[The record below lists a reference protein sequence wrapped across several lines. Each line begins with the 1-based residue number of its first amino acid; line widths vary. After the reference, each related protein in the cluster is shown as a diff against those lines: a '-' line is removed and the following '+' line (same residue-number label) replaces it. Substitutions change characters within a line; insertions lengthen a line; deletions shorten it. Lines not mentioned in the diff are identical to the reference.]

1 MYKVFFNIV
10 MWVWKVWH
18 PKKGDLALKSH
29 HSVRVIVITVITSL
43 QPRGAVSQQPIAH
56 ILYEMWNWTSKT
68 FSSKVN
74 SDVAVA
80 LWQSTHTEKKIKK
93 INKNPTWQT
102 GKSLSCT
109 IQYPNCTSDKVLV
122 SEYRLPFWRKKSSEN
137 NRIFGSDSFRLSYN
151 LSLCHEPLGPVLS
164 HLLISANHF
173 CDYAALHAKIFPV
186 DPIMNSFIKV
196 PNPTD
201 VKISHL
207 CDMWEPS

>member
-1 MYKVFFNIV
+1 MRCEIGL
-10 MWVWKVWH
+10 
-18 PKKGDLALKSH
+18 PKPSPVSKLWRCSCSLTINSH
-29 HSVRVIVITVITSL
+29 R
-43 QPRGAVSQQPIAH
+43 
-56 ILYEMWNWTSKT
+56 
-68 FSSKVN
+68 
-74 SDVAVA
+74 
-80 LWQSTHTEKKIKK
+80 EK
-93 INKNPTWQT
+93 NKNPTWQT

-137 NRIFGSDSFRLSYN
+137 NRIFGSDSFRLSSN
-151 LSLCHEPLGPVLS
+151 LSFCHGPLGPDLS

-173 CDYAALHAKIFPV
+173 CDQAALHAKIFPL
-186 DPIMNSFIKV
+186 DPIMNSFIKM